1 MRGEMIGSNNSMA
14 SLQWLFSGIVG
25 GLVILTLG
33 ATLAVHMT
41 PPVIHS
47 SQQQVTTQGKSPAN
61 STANAPASSP
71 TQQTKVSTVPTKQIN
86 LSIVATMTM
95 PDGSTMGPTYLP
107 TTSLYVPAHS
117 MVTVTIVNYDIGDTD
132 LPAGSPFAN
141 VTNVVGGSAKV
152 DGTSYT
158 QLDITKVAHTFTIP
172 QLNVNVPI
180 PGDSP
185 TGASSLTVT
194 FSFMTGAA
202 GVYDWR
208 CMDPCGSGSSG
219 WGGPMAT
226 MGQMEGTLTVVA

>member
-1 MRGEMIGSNNSMA
+1 MRGELTGSNNSLA
-14 SLQWLFSGIVG
+14 SLQWLFSGIVAG
-25 GLVILTLG
+25 IIILTLG
-33 ATLAVHMT
+33 ATLAVHFT
-41 PPVIHS
+41 PAIAKFSKQPATAQGSGAPNHS
-47 SQQQVTTQGKSPAN
+47 AV
-61 STANAPASSP
+61 APATSQTP
-71 TQQTKVSTVPTKQIN
+71 QTKVSTVPTKTIN

-141 VTNVVGGSAKV
+141 VSNVVGGSAKV
-152 DGTSYT
+152 DGSPYT

-194 FSFMTGAA
+194 FSFMTGAP

>member
-1 MRGEMIGSNNSMA
+1 MRGEMTGSNNSMA
-14 SLQWLFSGIVG
+14 SLQWLFTGIVG
-25 GLVILTLG
+25 GIIILTLG
-33 ATLAVHMT
+33 ATVAIHIT
-41 PPVIHS
+41 PSVAQS
-47 SQQQVTTQGKSPAN
+47 SKQPATAQGKSPA
-61 STANAPASSP
+61 ANAPASSP
-71 TQQTKVSTVPTKQIN
+71 TQPTKVSTVPTKHIN

-141 VTNVVGGSAKV
+141 VSNVVGGSAKV
-152 DGTSYT
+152 DGASYT

-180 PGDSP
+180 PGDSA